1 MVIFKGKETNFSQ
14 LAKLSGVS
22 WSQLKRRYLKGL
34 RDDELIAPTNSV
46 KVCFKGELLTITEAA
61 RISGMP
67 YTTLLRRYHSGLRN
81 DALFNTENLNVGNK
95 KAANKLT
102 DTQAREIYRKAHSGH
117 YTQYQIAKLYGI
129 DQSHVSDIKNGK
141 RWV

>member
-34 RDDELIAPTNSV
+34 RDDDLVAPTDGV
-46 KVCFKGELLTITEAA
+46 IVWLKGESVTIKEAA

-67 YTTLLRRYHSGLRN
+67 YSTLLRRYHSGLRN
-81 DALFNTENLNVGNK
+81 DALFNAENLNVGNK

-102 DTQAREIYRKAHSGH
+102 DTQAREIYRKAHSCH